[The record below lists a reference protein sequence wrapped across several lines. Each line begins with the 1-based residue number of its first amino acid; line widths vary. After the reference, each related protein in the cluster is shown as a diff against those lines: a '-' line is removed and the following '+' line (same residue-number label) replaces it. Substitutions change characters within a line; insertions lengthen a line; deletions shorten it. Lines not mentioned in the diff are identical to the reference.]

1 MDIQQAFKMSFK
13 SLMASKLRSILTML
27 GIIIGVA
34 AVIAIMSIGQGL
46 MNQVNEMF
54 SSLGANIIQVGVYG
68 RGESS
73 RQVTVDDMYD
83 LVNSNPDLLCDL
95 SPIVQV
101 DGQVKY
107 GTDIMEQTGV
117 AGVSEAYDSLQLL
130 KMTNGRFLQYVDVAR
145 KEHVC
150 VVGTYVRD
158 NYLDGDAMGK
168 VIKINGEAFTVIGVM
183 EQMGDNSERSED
195 NQIFLP
201 YTVALQ
207 INGVSRVNDYGVNA
221 TSKENIQTARLTI
234 EAFLAEKL
242 SGGEGDVFY
251 YVESLSEMLE
261 EYNKMQSTIVTV
273 LAAIAG
279 ISLLVGGIGIMNI
292 MLVSVTERTRE
303 IGIRKSLGAK
313 RKDIRLQFII
323 EAASTSAIGG
333 VIGIVLGSLVGV
345 AAGVLMNTTITPT
358 LSPILLSFG
367 ISVGIGIIFG
377 YLPANKAAKLNP
389 IDALRYD

>member
-13 SLMASKLRSILTML
+13 SLMASKLRSLLTML

-46 MNQVNEMF
+46 MNSVNEMF
-54 SSLGANIIQVGVYG
+54 SSLGSNIIQVGLYV
-68 RGESS
+68 RGESN
-73 RQVTVDDMYD
+73 RTVTVNDMYD
-83 LVNSNPDLLCDL
+83 FVNENQELLCDL
-95 SPIVQV
+95 SPLVYIQ
-101 DGQVKY
+101 GPVKC
-107 GTDIMEQTGV
+107 GSEIMERANV
-117 AGVSEAYDSLQLL
+117 NGVSEAYDSLQLL
-130 KMTNGRFLQYVDVAR
+130 KLSEGRFLQYVDVAR
-145 KEHVC
+145 KEKFC
-150 VVGTYVRD
+150 VVGTYVVD
-158 NYLDGDAMGK
+158 NYLDGDGMGK
-168 VIKINGEAFTVIGVM
+168 IIKINGENYTVIGVM
-183 EQMGDNSERSED
+183 EQMGDNTERSED
-195 NQIFLP
+195 NQIYIP
-201 YTVALQ
+201 YTNALQ
-207 INGVSRVNDYGVNA
+207 INGTNFVDSYGVNA
-221 TSKENIQTARLTI
+221 TTKENIAAARLAI
-234 EAFLAEKL
+234 EAFLEEKIDD
-242 SGGEGDVFY
+242 GFY

-261 EYNKMQSTIVTV
+261 EYNKMQNTIVTV

-303 IGIRKSLGAK
+303 IGIRKSLGA
-313 RKDIRLQFII
+313 RRRDIRLQFII

-333 VIGIVLGSLVGV
+333 VIGIVLGTAVGM
-345 AAGVLMNTTITPT
+345 AAGFFMNTTITPT